1 MTITLHTISNLF
13 GVDADVVFYKRE
25 LYKRSNQIRQDIE
38 DGSVTAYDI
47 FGNPIEKDMAVR
59 QLLAM
64 TDSPEDLSIPDAVYH
79 NIEVGKGILALWRE
93 YIIVQSAKL
102 GISGKGTEQLMAF
115 HLIIDALLSGMLW
128 EASAMVLQIPTD
140 DLVTEY
146 IKTRFSQACLSADRL
161 P

>member
-13 GVDADVVFYKRE
+13 SIDTEVVYYKRE
-25 LYKRSNQIRQDIE
+25 LYKRSNQLRQDIE
-38 DGSVTAYDI
+38 AGKVVAYDI
-47 FGNPIEKDMAVR
+47 FGNPIDSALAVR

-64 TDSPEDLSIPDAVYH
+64 TDSPEELSIPDAVYH
-79 NIEVGKGILALWRE
+79 NMEIGKGILALWRE

-102 GISGKGTEQLMAF
+102 GTTGKGIEQLTAF
-115 HLIIDALLSGMLW
+115 HLIIDALLAGMLW
-128 EASAMVLQIPTD
+128 EASRMVMTIPTD
-140 DLVTEY
+140 ELVTDY

>member
-13 GVDADVVFYKRE
+13 GIDAEVVFYKRE

-38 DGSVTAYDI
+38 AGTVTAYDI
-47 FGNPIEKDMAVR
+47 FGNPIEKELAVR

-64 TDSPEDLSIPDAVYH
+64 TDSPESMSIPDAVYH
-79 NIEVGKGILALWRE
+79 NMEIGEGILALWRE
-93 YIIVQSAKL
+93 YIIVKSREL
-102 GISGKGTEQLMAF
+102 GISGKGIEQLTAF
-115 HLIIDALLSGMLW
+115 HLIIDALLAGMLW
-128 EASAMVLQIPTD
+128 EASKMVLSIPTD
-140 DLVTEY
+140 ELVTEY

>member
-1 MTITLHTISNLF
+1 MTITLPTISSLF
-13 GVDADVVFYKRE
+13 GIDTEVDYYKRE
-25 LYKRSNQIRQDIE
+25 LYKRSNQLRQDLE
-38 DGSVTAYDI
+38 AGTVTAYDI
-47 FGNPIEKDMAVR
+47 FGNPIDSALAVR

-102 GISGKGTEQLMAF
+102 GISGKGIEQLTAF
-115 HLIIDALLSGMLW
+115 HLIIDALLAGMLW
-128 EASAMVLQIPTD
+128 EASAMVLQIPSD
-140 DLVTEY
+140 EVVTEY